1 MAKAP
6 IVTWQMVLT
15 DHQAFTY
22 EALAD
27 LSGAKVLSYVV
38 VMEDKARKK
47 QGWLD
52 IQLKS
57 LPRFLIPRDNFF
69 KYCFGVIQK
78 HKNSIH
84 IFAAP
89 FSNWKFI
96 PCMLYAAWL
105 NVEYYVVSEPYSPDS
120 EGYLSNTSLLIGR
133 AKALFRPQLYRLYGF
148 LLSRSAA
155 GVFAISRL
163 ALSQFQK
170 AGFPVSK
177 LFPFGYFVPS
187 QFGLE
192 SVENFSLNRQSHS
205 NIKAIFIG
213 SLIKRKG
220 IDLLIELSESL
231 LAIGSAISIDVYG
244 HGNPDFLPSNFENFC
259 YKGAIPFGK
268 AQEKI
273 AQYDLVIV
281 PSLHDG
287 WSVVVNEAILSGT
300 PVVCSDRVGASA
312 LVDKFACGLKFP
324 AGDHH
329 GFLEVMRKIEDDPH
343 LLESLRKKAISAQGF
358 IEPRA
363 AAGYMLSIFESPSFK
378 RAIIDSPWY

>member
-1 MAKAP
+1 MPKAP

-27 LSGAKVLSYVV
+27 LSGAKVLSHVV
-38 VMEDKARKK
+38 VIEDEARKK

-57 LPRFLIPRDNFF
+57 LPRFLIPQDNFF
-69 KYCFGVIQK
+69 KYCFGVIQE
-78 HKNSIH
+78 HQSSIH

-105 NVEYYVVSEPYSPDS
+105 NVEYYVISEPYSPDS
-120 EGYLSNTSLLIGR
+120 EGYLSETSLLIGR
-133 AKALFRPQLYRLYGF
+133 VKALFRPQLYRLYGF
-148 LLSRSAA
+148 LLSRSAT

-187 QFGLE
+187 RHRFEGAGR
-192 SVENFSLNRQSHS
+192 SRLNRESNS

-244 HGNPDFLPSNFENFC
+244 HGNPDFLPSNFKNFC
-259 YKGAIPFGK
+259 YKGAIHFGM

-273 AQYDLVIV
+273 AEYDLAIV

-300 PVVCSDRVGASA
+300 PVICSDRVGASA

-324 AGDHH
+324 AGDLH
-329 GFLEVMRKIEDDPH
+329 GLLEVMRKIEDNPH
-343 LLESLRKKAISAQGF
+343 LLESLRKKAISARGL

-363 AAGYMLSIFESPSFK
+363 AAGYMLSVFESPRFK

>member
-1 MAKAP
+1 MSKAP
-6 IVTWQMVLT
+6 IVTWQAVLT

-27 LSGAKVLSYVV
+27 LSGTNVISHVL
-38 VMEDKARKK
+38 MIEDEDRKK

-52 IQLKS
+52 LQVKS
-57 LPRFLIPRDNFF
+57 LPRFLIPQDNFF
-69 KYCFGVIQK
+69 KYCFGVIQE
-78 HKNSIH
+78 HQNSIH

-105 NVEYYVVSEPYSPDS
+105 NVEYYVISEPYSPDS
-120 EGYLSNTSLLIGR
+120 EGYLSDTSFLIGR
-133 AKALFRPQLYRLYGF
+133 VKALFRPQLYRLYGF

-155 GVFAISRL
+155 GVFAISCL

-187 QFGLE
+187 QLRFEDVGR
-192 SVENFSLNRQSHS
+192 SRLNRESNS
-205 NIKAIFIG
+205 NIKAVFVG
-213 SLIKRKG
+213 NLIKRKG
-220 IDLLIELSESL
+220 IHLLIKLSESL
-231 LAIGSAISIDVYG
+231 LAKGSKISIDVYG
-244 HGNPDFLPSNFENFC
+244 PGNPDSLPSYIKHFC
-259 YKGAIPFGK
+259 YKGAIPFGM

-273 AQYDLVIV
+273 AEYDLVIV

-300 PVVCSDRVGASA
+300 PVVCSDRVGAST

-329 GFLEVMRKIEDDPH
+329 GLLEVMRKIEDDPH
-343 LLESLRKKAISAQGF
+343 LLESLRKKAISARGF

-363 AAGYMLSIFESPSFK
+363 AAGYMLSVFESPRFK